1 MHSVQLVQKVEL
13 DSQSVFYFRSYDKM
27 IGRATDLKELASEMR
42 RLEFEDPAA
51 LKYHLVQGHIVRWL
65 RSLDD
70 AELAIELDGVENI
83 SLAERMVEEFLE
95 RKSIIRRMRQGRMH

>member
-1 MHSVQLVQKVEL
+1 MHSVQLAQEVEL
-13 DSQSVFYFRSYDKM
+13 DVPPVFYFRSYDKI
-27 IGRATDLKELASEMR
+27 IGRAGDLKELASEMR

-51 LKYHLVQGHIVRWL
+51 LKYHLAQGHIVHWL
-65 RSLDD
+65 RSMNE

-95 RKSIIRRMRQGRMH
+95 RKSIILRMRQGRMH